1 MATIAGSLQAL
12 LAAEKEVERLEQL
25 LAAAKAEVNRLE
37 QKELPELFDEAEESA
52 VELPG
57 GLKAKQK
64 LKVIGSLPKVD
75 SKADHQTQLQQ
86 QANRDA
92 AFAWLDEQGYGP
104 NIKHTV
110 TAEFDKG
117 DAAKAKEL
125 FETIRRGSNSAA
137 VGLKEDI
144 HPQTLFAA
152 MRRRVEE
159 GRAVPLETLGLS
171 VITVVEITKRPKE

>member
-12 LAAEKEVERLEQL
+12 LAAEKEVERLEGL

-52 VELPG
+52 VESNG
-57 GLKAKQK
+57 IKAKQK

-75 SKADHQTQLQQ
+75 PKAALDVQKQQELQR
-86 QANRDA
+86 AA
-92 AFAWLDEQGYGP
+92 AFTWLDEAGYGP

-117 DAAKAKEL
+117 DAAKAREL
-125 FETIRRGSNSAA
+125 FDTIRRNSNSAA

-159 GRAVPLETLGLS
+159 GKDVPLETLGLS